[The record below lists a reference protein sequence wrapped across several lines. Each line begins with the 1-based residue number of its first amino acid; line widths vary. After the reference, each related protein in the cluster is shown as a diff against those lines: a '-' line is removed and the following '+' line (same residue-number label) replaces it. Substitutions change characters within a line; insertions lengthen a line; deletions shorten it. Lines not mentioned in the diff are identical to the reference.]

1 MELIN
6 NTKKEEGEE
15 EYVNK
20 DMISRI
26 DKIED
31 QMMNTKTWQMT
42 GEVLSKE
49 RPLNS
54 LLEVHLDFN
63 VASKLPPLIT

>member
-6 NTKKEEGEE
+6 NTKKEEVEE